1 MLSSVYWMTLKKLQV
16 QVLDPDDL
24 NKLYRLTPMTKPAT
38 VVNMLDVSNTATS
51 THSRVFGAYSADGIN
66 AALVEDNHV
75 NNDFEDMYRQ

>member
-1 MLSSVYWMTLKKLQV
+1 MLEMVYQHLYR
-16 QVLDPDDL
+16 DPDDL